1 MIVDRLPSQK
11 VKRKFREKSRKRSS
25 LHRENCSPST
35 ISSSHL
41 LSTGIR
47 RACEVEERHVWLSQ
61 APGRTLLVQ
70 IRSAS
75 IRLYRIPRT
84 EVFIISF
91 SLHAFIC
98 QIYILCLYLSLI
110 RLNLNILHAFHLEI
124 LCSRKSLFSLQV
136 VSEPG
141 LGLGLHVLKH
151 RRSDYDMHKLIR
163 YRSKVDL
170 GMISLDLE

>member
-1 MIVDRLPSQK
+1 MQIVCLHRKSE
-11 VKRKFREKSRKRSS
+11 RKFREKSKKRSS

-41 LSTGIR
+41 LCTGIR
-47 RACEVEERHVWLSQ
+47 RACEVEERHMWLSQ
-61 APGRTLLVQ
+61 ASGGTLLVR

-98 QIYILCLYLSLI
+98 QIYMLCLHLYLI
-110 RLNLNILHAFHLEI
+110 RLNLNVLHAFHLEI
-124 LCSRKSLFSLQV
+124 LCSRKSMFSLQM
-136 VSEPG
+136 VSKPG
-141 LGLGLHVLKH
+141 LGLGLYVLKH
-151 RRSDYDMHKLIR
+151 RRSDYVMHKLI
-163 YRSKVDL
+163 
-170 GMISLDLE
+170 